1 MVQRLVTVTELC
13 TFRCLSSSLRFH
25 PAAKAVCAQYPT
37 SIDPG
42 CMPSHLVASHFMVVP
57 LRSFDDVG
65 FGGAEII

>member
-1 MVQRLVTVTELC
+1 LHFPLSFEQFEDFTLLQRQ
-13 TFRCLSSSLRFH
+13 S
-25 PAAKAVCAQYPT
+25 AQYPT

-42 CMPSHLVASHFMVVP
+42 CMPSHLVTSHFLVVP